1 MSLKWIKSRKR
12 FEKQNLTFDPETFE
26 GRSYKWYLISAKI
39 GGKIVVNKYPY
50 SRTTMR
56 HYGEIMGMLRSL
68 GVAEIY
74 SISAP
79 SGLRNQTQTINYYKN
94 EISKYEDQIAK
105 PRSRASTNAA
115 RREHIN
121 RLKKELDLYLNLTSS
136 EEFDQ
141 HMTNLLSGA

>member
-1 MSLKWIKSRKR
+1 MSFKWIKSRKR
-12 FEKQNLTFDPETFE
+12 FEKQNLTLDPETFE
-26 GRSYKWYLISAKI
+26 GRSYRWYLISAKI
-39 GGKIVVNKYPY
+39 GGKVVVNKYPY

-56 HYGEIMGMLRSL
+56 HYGEIMRTLRSL
-68 GVAEIY
+68 GVEEIY

-115 RREHIN
+115 RRQHISC
-121 RLKKELDLYLNLTSS
+121 LKKELDLYLRLIAS

-141 HMTNLLSGA
+141 QINYLLSE